1 MLALPVLQFLRGV
14 DIREPPRFIGKI
26 HLHGF
31 VTAQPVAGPAFALFQ
46 AVLPESPVLQRGIK
60 VWGPLVRLFHWL
72 LVAAFTIVW
81 LTSEEESRLHEL
93 AGYTVI
99 GLVLIRIVWGFIGT
113 RYARFSDFVYR
124 PSIVPGYARETPIGK
139 TRRYRGAPPAGRRDD
154 PGAAG
159 HRRHPV

>member
-93 AGYTVI
+93 AGVHRHRPGADTDCLGI
-99 GLVLIRIVWGFIGT
+99 HRHTLRAFQRFCLPPLHRSGLCPGNANRKNQALSGGT
-113 RYARFSDFVYR
+113 
-124 PSIVPGYARETPIGK
+124 
-139 TRRYRGAPPAGRRDD
+139 TRRTA
-154 PGAAG
+154 
-159 HRRHPV
+159 